1 MCKFECDCHL
11 KKILSKM
18 KEILIL
24 LTLSI
29 FTINFS
35 QLISGKI
42 INEAEKPIQSARVGI
57 ENTEIGDLTDENGNF
72 QIDFSNIDKNANLKV
87 YVSEFIPYEI
97 KVNDFIKSNR
107 EIILRERAINIKP
120 VSINP
125 KKYKYKNFG
134 TSNAKTNY
142 CGYDSEKKDRLF
154 NEYAIKVENKKHLKV
169 KTINVNIVTFEV
181 KGSATLIFDIQ
192 NASNGFPDDK
202 KSLTNETLKLTI
214 NKNDIKNN
222 KVSLD
227 ISDKNIWTNEDFF
240 VLVRVEE
247 SLNGKLYFG
256 GNIFAFSKNT
266 YYRNYFGEWKKYS
279 TGEPSINV
287 DVQIE
292 K

>member
-1 MCKFECDCHL
+1 M
-11 KKILSKM
+11 KK
-18 KEILIL
+18 ILIL

-142 CGYDSEKKDRLF
+142 CGYDYEKKDRLF

>member
-1 MCKFECDCHL
+1 M
-11 KKILSKM
+11 KK
-18 KEILIL
+18 ILIL

-125 KKYKYKNFG
+125 KKFKYKNFG

>member
-1 MCKFECDCHL
+1 M
-11 KKILSKM
+11 KK
-18 KEILIL
+18 ILIL

-107 EIILRERAINIKP
+107 EIILRERAINIKL

>member
-1 MCKFECDCHL
+1 M
-11 KKILSKM
+11 KK
-18 KEILIL
+18 ILIL

-72 QIDFSNIDKNANLKV
+72 QIDFSNMDKNANLKV

>member
-1 MCKFECDCHL
+1 M
-11 KKILSKM
+11 KK
-18 KEILIL
+18 ILIL

-266 YYRNYFGEWKKYS
+266 YYRNYYGEWKKYS

>member
-1 MCKFECDCHL
+1 M
-11 KKILSKM
+11 KK
-18 KEILIL
+18 ILIL

-107 EIILRERAINIKP
+107 EIILREWAINIKP

>member
-1 MCKFECDCHL
+1 M
-11 KKILSKM
+11 KK
-18 KEILIL
+18 ILIL

-42 INEAEKPIQSARVGI
+42 INEAEKPIQSARIGI

-72 QIDFSNIDKNANLKV
+72 QIDFSNIDKNTNLKV

>member
-1 MCKFECDCHL
+1 M
-11 KKILSKM
+11 KK
-18 KEILIL
+18 ILIL

-222 KVSLD
+222 KISLD

>member
-1 MCKFECDCHL
+1 MQK
-11 KKILSKM
+11 
-18 KEILIL
+18 LI
-24 LTLSI
+24 I
-29 FTINFS
+29 
-35 QLISGKI
+35 
-42 INEAEKPIQSARVGI
+42 AVM
-57 ENTEIGDLTDENGNF
+57 
-72 QIDFSNIDKNANLKV
+72 
-87 YVSEFIPYEI
+87 IP
-97 KVNDFIKSNR
+97 K
-107 EIILRERAINIKP
+107 
-120 VSINP
+120 
-125 KKYKYKNFG
+125 
-134 TSNAKTNY
+134 
-142 CGYDSEKKDRLF
+142 KKDRLF

>member
-1 MCKFECDCHL
+1 M
-11 KKILSKM
+11 KK
-18 KEILIL
+18 ILIL

-142 CGYDSEKKDRLF
+142 CGYDSEKKDLLF

>member
-1 MCKFECDCHL
+1 M
-11 KKILSKM
+11 KK
-18 KEILIL
+18 ILIL

>member
-1 MCKFECDCHL
+1 M
-11 KKILSKM
+11 KK
-18 KEILIL
+18 ILIL

-142 CGYDSEKKDRLF
+142 CGYDSEKKDLLF

-214 NKNDIKNN
+214 NKNDIKKN

>member
-1 MCKFECDCHL
+1 M
-11 KKILSKM
+11 KKILV
-18 KEILIL
+18 L

-35 QLISGKI
+35 QLIVGKI
-42 INEAEKPIQSARVGI
+42 INKAENPIQSARVGI

-87 YVSEFIPYEI
+87 YVSEFILYEI

-107 EIILRERAINIKP
+107 EIILRERAINIEP

-169 KTINVNIVTFEV
+169 KTINVNIVNFEV
-181 KGSATLIFDIQ
+181 NGSATLIFDIQ

>member
-1 MCKFECDCHL
+1 M
-11 KKILSKM
+11 KK
-18 KEILIL
+18 ILIL

-222 KVSLD
+222 KISLD
-227 ISDKNIWTNEDFF
+227 ISDKNIWTSEDFF

>member
-1 MCKFECDCHL
+1 M
-11 KKILSKM
+11 KK
-18 KEILIL
+18 ILIL

-222 KVSLD
+222 KVALD
-227 ISDKNIWTNEDFF
+227 ISDKHIWTSEDFF

>member
-1 MCKFECDCHL
+1 M
-11 KKILSKM
+11 KKILV
-18 KEILIL
+18 L

>member
-18 KEILIL
+18 KKILIL

-120 VSINP
+120 VSINQ

>member
-1 MCKFECDCHL
+1 M
-11 KKILSKM
+11 KK
-18 KEILIL
+18 ILIL

-169 KTINVNIVTFEV
+169 KTINVNIVIFEV